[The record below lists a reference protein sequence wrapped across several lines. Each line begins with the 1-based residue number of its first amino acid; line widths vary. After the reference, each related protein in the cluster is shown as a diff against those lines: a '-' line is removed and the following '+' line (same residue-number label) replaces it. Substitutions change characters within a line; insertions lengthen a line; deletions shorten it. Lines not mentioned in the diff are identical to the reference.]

1 MLRLLVF
8 AHRQRKVRRRLKKYF
23 LDTSST
29 LEKEHMASANTLEFT
44 DANFDAEVLKS
55 TVPVLVDFWAEWCQ
69 PCRMLGPTIDQLAE
83 ETKGKLKVGKVD
95 IDHHRNIAMQYGI
108 QSIPTVF
115 LFKQGQ
121 IVKKWNGLVSKAA
134 LTEAI
139 NAI

>member
-1 MLRLLVF
+1 MRSENERMEIFMCLGVMMTF
-8 AHRQRKVRRRLKKYF
+8 WKIRKVNL
-23 LDTSST
+23 
-29 LEKEHMASANTLEFT
+29 N
-44 DANFDAEVLKS
+44 
-55 TVPVLVDFWAEWCQ
+55 
-69 PCRMLGPTIDQLAE
+69 QLAE